1 MTTDEEQREAAAL
14 LREYANYDFGDSD
27 PWQSAMKA
35 AFGDVAPHGE
45 AETFAR
51 LADLIEPEP
60 RSEDDAA
67 CESWIERTDSLEAV
81 ARDMLIFLGNDEG
94 VFCEHCV
101 GNGEGCCGEY
111 LCATMAEARNNFLAR
126 LEALGVK
133 P

>member
-1 MTTDEEQREAAAL
+1 MTTDEERREAAAL

-27 PWQSAMKA
+27 PWQYAMKA

-67 CESWIERTDSLEAV
+67 CESWIERTDSLEQW
-81 ARDMLIFLGNDEG
+81 ARDMLFLIKLHERGSMMFETGSADQHPLASE
-94 VFCEHCV
+94 
-101 GNGEGCCGEY
+101 
-111 LCATMAEARNNFLAR
+111 TFLR
-126 LEALGVK
+126 RIEELG
-133 P
+133 

>member
-1 MTTDEEQREAAAL
+1 MTTDEERREAAAL

-27 PWQSAMKA
+27 PWQYAMKA